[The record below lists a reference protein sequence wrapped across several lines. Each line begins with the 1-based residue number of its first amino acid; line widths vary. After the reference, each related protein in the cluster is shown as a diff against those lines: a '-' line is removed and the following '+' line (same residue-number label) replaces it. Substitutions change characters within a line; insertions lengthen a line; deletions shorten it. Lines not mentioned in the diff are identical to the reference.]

1 MSLDITHLI
10 SKAFLGQSMLTWN
23 TPFFSFIML
32 IALGV
37 DYSIFLMMK
46 YQEYDGFLAMP
57 GARIVKAATEIGAV
71 VVSAALILSGTFA
84 ALMPSGVLTLIQV
97 ALVVIIGL
105 TILVFAIPTI
115 IPSLLSLTYPIKDKM
130 DKPTKKKH

>member
-1 MSLDITHLI
+1 
-10 SKAFLGQSMLTWN
+10 MLTWN

-46 YQEYDGFLAMP
+46 YQEYDGFLATP

-115 IPSLLSLTYPIKDKM
+115 ISSLLSLTYPIKDKM
-130 DKPTKKKH
+130 DKTTKKKH

>member
-46 YQEYDGFLAMP
+46 YQEYDGFLATP

-130 DKPTKKKH
+130 DKTTKKKH